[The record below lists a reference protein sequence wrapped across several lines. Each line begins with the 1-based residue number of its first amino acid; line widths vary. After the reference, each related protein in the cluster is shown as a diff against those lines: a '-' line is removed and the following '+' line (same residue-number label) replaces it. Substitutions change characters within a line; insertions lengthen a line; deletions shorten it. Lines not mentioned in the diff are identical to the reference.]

1 MDKIKVLQKLG
12 VMEVVEENVF
22 LIEFFINIL
31 KVNYLNF
38 MLVKY
43 DGNLYDGR
51 NLCNFVFY

>member
-12 VMEVVEENVF
+12 VMEVVEENVL

-38 MLVKY
+38 MLVK
-43 DGNLYDGR
+43 
-51 NLCNFVFY
+51 

>member
-38 MLVKY
+38 MLVK
-43 DGNLYDGR
+43 
-51 NLCNFVFY
+51 

>member
-31 KVNYLNF
+31 KVNYLDF
-38 MLVKY
+38 MLVK
-43 DGNLYDGR
+43 
-51 NLCNFVFY
+51 